1 MSKLPISVCI
11 IAKNEEKY
19 IEECLKRLKQYD
31 FEIIVTDTG
40 STDKTKELAQ
50 QYADKVLDFTWI
62 NDFAAARN
70 YCAQAATNHWILA
83 LDCDELLERL
93 DERMVRTMQKKYP
106 MDKGMLYFKLLFQNE
121 AGEELFEWDKLA
133 RLYDRRFYEFQG
145 AIHEQL
151 APKRSLDRTGHTPA
165 NIVVPIE
172 VVHLGYNIS
181 GEEMQKKQQRNIA
194 LLQGCLENEPQSS
207 YLWFQLGNSH
217 FIIKAYEAAVSD
229 YEKAL
234 ALLNGNFAAGHAC
247 DLLISLSKACT
258 ALARCEDALALL
270 LQYADYFSSA
280 KYSYATALAYLENE
294 RPMKALLE
302 FIKIIALPDA
312 ETLGTDL
319 DTCYG
324 CIIELYQQLGDG
336 KMADFFRQKRRER
349 FGKF

>member
-40 STDKTKELAQ
+40 SSDKTKELAQ

-83 LDCDELLERL
+83 LDCDEMLEFL
-93 DERMVRTMQKKYP
+93 DECTVRTMLKKYP
-106 MDKGMLYFKLLFQNE
+106 MDKGMLRFKLLFQNE
-121 AGEELFEWDKLA
+121 VGEELFEWDKLA

-145 AIHEQL
+145 VIHEQL
-151 APKRSLDRTGHTPA
+151 VPKRSLDRTGHTPV
-165 NIVVPIE
+165 NIVLPIE
-172 VVHLGYNIS
+172 AVHLGYNIS
-181 GEEMQKKQQRNIA
+181 EEEMQKKQQRNIA
-194 LLQGCLENEPQSS
+194 LLQSCLKNNPQSS

-217 FIIKAYEAAVSD
+217 FILKAYESAASD
-229 YEKAL
+229 YENAF
-234 ALLNGNFAAGHAC
+234 ALLNGNLASGHAC
-247 DLLISLSKACT
+247 ELLISLSKTYA
-258 ALARCEDALALL
+258 ALARYENSLALL
-270 LQYADYFSSA
+270 LQYTDYFSSA
-280 KYSYATALAYLENE
+280 KYAYATALAYLENE
-294 RPMKALLE
+294 CFMKAMLE

-324 CIIELYQQLGDG
+324 CIIELYQQLGDE

-349 FGKF
+349 FGK